1 MGDFAMLSWLAIG
14 VAVGVVSKL
23 LYPGRAAGDWL
34 KTIVAGVSGALLDG
48 WGSSHLFGQTQ
59 PDALTG
65 CLAALVGAVIT
76 VAVYRFVLRRNLM
89 L

>member
-23 LYPGRAAGDWL
+23 LYPGRADGDWL
-34 KTIVAGVSGALLDG
+34 KTIVVGVTGALLDG
-48 WGSSHLFGQTQ
+48 WGSAHLLGQSQT
-59 PDALTG
+59 DSVTG
-65 CLAALVGAVIT
+65 CVAALVGAVIT
-76 VAVYRFVLRRNLM
+76 VVVYRFVLRRNLM